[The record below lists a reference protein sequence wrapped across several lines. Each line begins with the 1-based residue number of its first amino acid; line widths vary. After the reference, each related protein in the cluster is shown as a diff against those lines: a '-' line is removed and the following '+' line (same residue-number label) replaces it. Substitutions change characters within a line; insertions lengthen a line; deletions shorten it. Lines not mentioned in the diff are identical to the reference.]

1 MAWTVE
7 YAHADSLLGL
17 QRELTRLQFD
27 SVVAQMFC
35 KLSEHGLNLLA
46 THHVRSLSHGLFELR
61 IRKDP
66 ELLVRIFFTLIHPSR
81 LVVVG
86 GYNKKR
92 DSSDLKQR
100 REIKAAREIVD
111 ELKGRS

>member
-1 MAWTVE
+1 MAWIVE
-7 YAHADSLLGL
+7 YANADCLRDL
-17 QRELTRLQFD
+17 QRDTSRTQFD
-27 SVVAQMFC
+27 FVVEQMFG
-35 KLSEHGLNLLA
+35 KLSEGGLNLLA
-46 THHVRSLSHGLFELR
+46 THHVRSLSNGFFELR

-100 REIKAAREIVD
+100 REIKLARQIVD

>member
-7 YAHADSLLGL
+7 YAHADCLRAL
-17 QRELTRLQFD
+17 QREISRTQFD
-27 SVVAQMFC
+27 FVVEQVFG
-35 KLSEHGLNLLA
+35 KLSECGLNLLA
-46 THHVRSLSHGLFELR
+46 THHVRSLSDGLFELR

-81 LVVVG
+81 LVIVG

-100 REIKAAREIVD
+100 REIRHARQIVD

>member
-7 YAHADSLLGL
+7 YAHAEILRGL
-17 QRELTRLQFD
+17 ERELSRLQFAL
-27 SVVAQMFC
+27 VVEQMFC
-35 KLSEHGLNLLA
+35 KLSESGLNLLA
-46 THHVRSLSHGLFELR
+46 THHVRSLSQGLFELR

-100 REIKAAREIVD
+100 REIKVARQIVD